1 MNDGEDSGEKIFEPT
16 EQKLTRARDE
26 GEVVR
31 STDLAVAAGYGGM
44 VLVGMALGG
53 AALQK
58 AGQQGAVLLDQA
70 DRLSEL
76 FLGGGQAS
84 AGGVFTMLMIAVAP
98 FFLIPALAV
107 LLIILAQRA
116 LIFSPKKLQ
125 PKLSRISVLANA
137 ANKFGREGLF
147 EFAKSFVKLAV
158 ISVTLWL
165 FVLDRLNDL
174 MATVSLSP
182 AMGSAMM
189 MRLMLDFMVIVLV
202 VAVAIGAIDYLWQ
215 YQQHMRKNRMTR
227 KEMTD
232 EVKNSEGD
240 PHVKQ
245 QRRQRGH
252 DIATNRMLDDVP
264 NANVVIVNPTHY
276 AVALKWRRG
285 DAGAPVCL
293 AKGVDEIAARIRER
307 AAAAGVPLHS
317 DPATARALF
326 ATVEIGQ
333 EISPD
338 HYRAVAAAIRFSETI
353 RARARERRGW

>member
-1 MNDGEDSGEKIFEPT
+1 MNEDEDSGEKIFEPT
-16 EQKLTRARDE
+16 EQKLTRARQQ

-44 VLVGMALGG
+44 VLAGAALGG
-53 AALQK
+53 VALK
-58 AGQQGAVLLDQA
+58 EAGQQGALLLDQA
-70 DRLSEL
+70 DRLSVV

-84 AGGVFTMLMIAVAP
+84 AGGVFGSWTIAVAP

-116 LIFSPKKLQ
+116 LIFSPHKLQ
-125 PKLSRISVLANA
+125 PRVSRISVLANA

-147 EFAKSFVKLAV
+147 EFAKSLVKLSVIAV
-158 ISVTLWL
+158 ILWL
-165 FVLDRLNDL
+165 FVIGRLNDI
-174 MATVSLSP
+174 MTSISLSP
-182 AMGSAMM
+182 SIAAALM
-189 MRLMLDFMVIVLV
+189 MRLQLDFMVIVLAIA
-202 VAVAIGAIDYLWQ
+202 AVIGVIDYLWQ
-215 YQQHMRKNRMTR
+215 FQQHMRKNRMTR

-232 EVKNSEGD
+232 EMKDSEGD
-240 PHVKQ
+240 PHIKQ
-245 QRRQRGH
+245 QRRQRGQ

-264 NANVVIVNPTHY
+264 RADVVIVNPTHY

-285 DAGAPVCL
+285 DPGAPVCV

-307 AAAAGVPLHS
+307 AVASGVPLHA
-317 DPATARALF
+317 DPPTARALF
-326 ATVEIGQ
+326 ATVEIGH

-338 HYRAVAAAIRFSETI
+338 HYRAVAAAIRFSETM